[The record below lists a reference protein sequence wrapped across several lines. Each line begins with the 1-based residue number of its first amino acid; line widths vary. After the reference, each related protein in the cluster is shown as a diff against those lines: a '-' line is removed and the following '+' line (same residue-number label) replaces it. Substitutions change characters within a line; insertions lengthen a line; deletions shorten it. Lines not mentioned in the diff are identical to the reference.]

1 MVAVAWAHILS
12 SMSSR
17 GHTAT
22 KPMIPTATSPRQTT
36 GKRRHAHHPTPITFS
51 ETPVDSTRPEPAL
64 GEHTEEV
71 LETPRKTLA
80 TDVN

>member
-1 MVAVAWAHILS
+1 MGTHPVLHEFAGAHCDQADDSNGYTIETEH
-12 SMSSR
+12 R
-17 GHTAT
+17 KNG
-22 KPMIPTATSPRQTT
+22 PTRVI
-36 GKRRHAHHPTPITFS
+36 PTPITFS
-51 ETPVDSTRPEPAL
+51 ATPVDSTRPEPAL